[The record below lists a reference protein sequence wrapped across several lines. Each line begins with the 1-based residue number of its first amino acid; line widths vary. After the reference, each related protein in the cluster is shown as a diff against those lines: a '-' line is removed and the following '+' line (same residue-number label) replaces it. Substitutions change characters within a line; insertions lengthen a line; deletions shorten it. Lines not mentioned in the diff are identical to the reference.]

1 LRPHEAKTQ
10 RVRMKYSG
18 TRRIRF
24 I

>member
-1 LRPHEAKTQ
+1 LRLHEAKTQ

-18 TRRIRF
+18 TRRMRF